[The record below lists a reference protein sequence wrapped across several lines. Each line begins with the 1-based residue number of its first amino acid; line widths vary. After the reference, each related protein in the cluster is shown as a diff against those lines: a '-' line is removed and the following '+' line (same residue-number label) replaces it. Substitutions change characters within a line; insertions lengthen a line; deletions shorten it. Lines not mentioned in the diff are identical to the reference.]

1 MKYFKNDHLRTRNG
15 RLKISGLQN
24 ISSAD
29 ITPGWSPGCLS
40 RAMPCS
46 SELVGAD
53 RGVEKKLVAIKINY
67 MHRNAR

>member
-1 MKYFKNDHLRTRNG
+1 MKIPWAAEYFKRGHNP
-15 RLKISGLQN
+15 GLV
-24 ISSAD
+24 AWM
-29 ITPGWSPGCLS
+29 PLS
-40 RAMPCS
+40 RNALSS